1 MCVLKNWGSYFV
13 RADKSLPWTML
24 PYSVID
30 HHMKVIKRYGIL
42 QNGRLYLF
50 SLFVFQYNFN
60 NSNCCLVQMNEVQKL
75 VCEGYLNRERG
86 ICKTCLQMY
95 CRLGQENDYDSSRR
109 KSQSVKARG
118 VLRLFSFRC
127 FFLSRFP
134 RRFPSIY
141 FDRS

>member
-1 MCVLKNWGSYFV
+1 MSEAFVRRAVLKHQF
-13 RADKSLPWTML
+13 
-24 PYSVID
+24 
-30 HHMKVIKRYGIL
+30 
-42 QNGRLYLF
+42 
-50 SLFVFQYNFN
+50 
-60 NSNCCLVQMNEVQKL
+60 
-75 VCEGYLNRERG
+75 
-86 ICKTCLQMY
+86 LQMY

-109 KSQSVKARG
+109 KSQSVKAGG